1 MSMELTFTEMSCEHL
16 DEVMAIEQASFP
28 TPWSRYAFTY
38 ELLQNEFA
46 VYIVVLVGQKVVGYA
61 GMWLILDEA
70 HVTNVAVHPQYRR
83 RHIGRKLMQEL
94 MRRAVTLGASR
105 MTLEVRTSNHVARRL
120 YTSLGFVERGRRR
133 GYYTDTNEDA
143 VIMWKDPLD
152 GFIGQEVSIDES

>member
-1 MSMELTFTEMSCEHL
+1 MPMELTFAEMSSRHL
-16 DEVMAIEQASFP
+16 DEVLAIEQASFP

-38 ELLQNEFA
+38 ELMHNEFA
-46 VYIVVLVGQKVVGYA
+46 VYIVVLAGEKVVGYA
-61 GMWLILDEA
+61 GMWLVLDEA
-70 HVTNVAVHPQYRR
+70 HVTNVAVHPDYRR
-83 RHIGRKLMQEL
+83 RRIGRKLMQEL
-94 MRRAVTLGASR
+94 MRRAVMLGARR

-152 GFIGQEVSIDES
+152 GTVPGT

>member
-1 MSMELTFTEMSCEHL
+1 MPMELTFVEMSCDHL
-16 DEVMAIEQASFP
+16 DEVLAIEQVSFT
-28 TPWSRYAFTY
+28 TPWSRHAFTY

-46 VYIVVLVGQKVVGYA
+46 VYIVVLAGQKVVGYA
-61 GMWLILDEA
+61 GMWLVLDEA

-105 MTLEVRTSNHVARRL
+105 MTLEVRTSNHVARHL
-120 YTSLGFVERGRRR
+120 YASLGFVERGRRR

-143 VIMWKDPLD
+143 VIMWKDPLG
-152 GFIGQEVSIDES
+152 GFTGGEY